1 MNFLAGSFVLTTLL
15 PLIAALL
22 VVSLL
27 LQYWLKITPVRVGWI
42 FLTLVLGIL
51 LANLFEIFLSVYGVM
66 IIATLLAGF
75 SFHKKYQ
82 ISYWK
87 GVLLAVVGYGVF
99 GGVSVLFGGI

>member
-15 PLIAALL
+15 PLVAALL

-42 FLTLVLGIL
+42 FLTLILGVL
-51 LANLFEIFLSVYGVM
+51 LANLFGTLLSTFGVM
-66 IIATLLAGF
+66 IIAVLFAGF

-82 ISYWK
+82 ISYLK
-87 GVLLAVVGYGVF
+87 GVFLAVVGYVVYGA
-99 GGVSVLFGGI
+99 VSVLFSSI